1 MPKIWVLQKLM
12 GLCMDDT
19 MVLKGSWNLHHSWY
33 TGGCLSIELSIM
45 ANVYAFDVT
54 SCWHAMDTVGIQ

>member
-1 MPKIWVLQKLM
+1 M

-54 SCWHAMDTVGIQ
+54 SCWHAMDTIGMQ